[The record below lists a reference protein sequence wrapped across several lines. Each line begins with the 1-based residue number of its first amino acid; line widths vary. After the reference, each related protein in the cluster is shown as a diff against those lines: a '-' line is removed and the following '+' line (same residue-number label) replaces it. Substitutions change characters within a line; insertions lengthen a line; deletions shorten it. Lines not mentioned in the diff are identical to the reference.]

1 MPFDPEKNDESQWF
15 TFLLKALQDER
26 FLHKQAVANNVPFF
40 VYPYPVAFS
49 TIMERTIRNLVK
61 QLRQQGRTVVHVN
74 LYDLAVELLQAR
86 GIWEQV
92 LEVEPSLP
100 KDELM
105 ELLQGVLD
113 PETHL
118 VPAIRQRITA
128 TGHPDML
135 LLSGAGE
142 VFPYLRS
149 HTVLNSLEKAVGDV
163 PTLLFFPGKYVQS
176 LDVGASLDLFDVF
189 HEDRYYRAFNICNFA

>member
-1 MPFDPEKNDESQWF
+1 MSFNPETTDDSQWY
-15 TFLLKALQDER
+15 TFLLSALLDER
-26 FLHKQAVANNVPFF
+26 FLRKQAVANNVPFF
-40 VYPYPVAFS
+40 VFPYPVARNKA
-49 TIMERTIRNLVK
+49 MQRTIQQLVN

-74 LYDLAVELLQAR
+74 LYDLAVELLQSR
-86 GIWEQV
+86 GIWDQV
-92 LEVEPSLP
+92 LDVEPSLP

-118 VPAIRQRITA
+118 VPTIWQRITA
-128 TGHPDML
+128 EVRPDML

-189 HEDRYYRAFNICNFA
+189 HEDRYYRAYNICNFA